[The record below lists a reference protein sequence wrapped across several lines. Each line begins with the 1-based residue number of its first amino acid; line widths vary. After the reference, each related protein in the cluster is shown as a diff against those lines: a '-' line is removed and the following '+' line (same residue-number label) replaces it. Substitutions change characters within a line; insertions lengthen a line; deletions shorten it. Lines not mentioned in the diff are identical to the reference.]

1 MNTPSD
7 SSLLELY
14 IETFDL
20 QTGKGIS
27 GVNTD
32 TSNVDW
38 TIDVSGN
45 AMVNA
50 NDFFAV
56 SNIFGDPRL
65 VARDVNDGNAANM
78 IWYSP
83 SVDITGHSSVNLF
96 LKARDSSAGN
106 LEADDTFESSYRID
120 GGAWTYFEN
129 NGQLSDDFGS
139 VEVTQDSLSGST
151 LEIKV
156 EMNVDDANEYL
167 ALDSVLVRGYGEYD
181 SLNSQYTF
189 TKAGVWN

>member
-38 TIDVSGN
+38 TIDASGN

-56 SNIFGDPRL
+56 SNVFGDPRL

-83 SVDITGHSSVNLF
+83 SVDITGYSSVNLF

-106 LEADDTFESSYRID
+106 RS
-120 GGAWTYFEN
+120 
-129 NGQLSDDFGS
+129 
-139 VEVTQDSLSGST
+139 
-151 LEIKV
+151 
-156 EMNVDDANEYL
+156 
-167 ALDSVLVRGYGEYD
+167 
-181 SLNSQYTF
+181 
-189 TKAGVWN
+189 

>member
-1 MNTPSD
+1 MGCTPLVVENTNISRSLNDYNSTFSWGSSTLIAGCRGSSAPTILNTPSD
-7 SSLLELY
+7 STLLELY

-56 SNIFGDPRL
+56 SNILG
-65 VARDVNDGNAANM
+65 
-78 IWYSP
+78 
-83 SVDITGHSSVNLF
+83 
-96 LKARDSSAGN
+96 
-106 LEADDTFESSYRID
+106 
-120 GGAWTYFEN
+120 
-129 NGQLSDDFGS
+129 
-139 VEVTQDSLSGST
+139 TQD
-151 LEIKV
+151 
-156 EMNVDDANEYL
+156 
-167 ALDSVLVRGYGEYD
+167 
-181 SLNSQYTF
+181 
-189 TKAGVWN
+189 